1 MGQQNDDENIPDMS
15 NLKVAAIQ
23 MHELYTSFKDA
34 GFTEKQAL
42 ELTVKVTL
50 GSM

>member
-1 MGQQNDDENIPDMS
+1 MS
-15 NLKVAAIQ
+15 SLKVAAIQ

-34 GFTEKQAL
+34 GFTERQAL

-50 GSM
+50 GSMGS